1 MKHRLVPDRGSRTQG
16 EVATAYSTTR
26 NAPDKTRY
34 AGSTAFDGHR
44 LQFRKN
50 ENERIAAS
58 VMLAMLPESRSMK
71 ASLMVRACVSVDP
84 MAIAGT
90 VATTAHTS

>member
-1 MKHRLVPDRGSRTQG
+1 MKHRLVPDRGLRTQG

-44 LQFRKN
+44 QERKRKN
-50 ENERIAAS
+50 RGFGNAGHAAREQIDEGK
-58 VMLAMLPESRSMK
+58 LDGPG
-71 ASLMVRACVSVDP
+71 VRF
-84 MAIAGT
+84 G
-90 VATTAHTS
+90 

>member
-50 ENERIAAS
+50 ESERIVEHARTGFAHNSCLAA
-58 VMLAMLPESRSMK
+58 
-71 ASLMVRACVSVDP
+71 
-84 MAIAGT
+84 AIHRT
-90 VATTAHTS
+90 VATFDRNERTLGIYYSGVIRFP